1 MSLHVICFSLLYVYP
16 FIHFLTAEQDVDCRL
31 LPTGKDIS
39 ADFHLKASGKGVK
52 MVYLN
57 LKIGNDSYHPLE
69 KVDKFL
75 PERWVWAK
83 SIEEH
88 MLSLPENYDVLSL
101 GLLKYQV
108 TSLDVHLED
117 KPTGCVASL
126 NSSSQ
131 NMAVGKM
138 LLEYVTVE
146 KKNSSDSQLQ
156 VVCVEMIKVDD
167 DRYLEQQCC
176 GIWHNNLESHQVLCN
191 QTVGRSDWE
200 KLLDATLR
208 FIATFLSLFIPAF
221 PLALPDYI
229 FSLQREC
236 DKAEDRPTE
245 DRGRHADRLHHTR
258 NGDVE
263 INQDDEEDDGIAVDD
278 ATPLTIS
285 FFLFQVVQ
293 RLPDLRFSFNLKLA
307 FMFFFLYPFFTYV
320 QLGLTVTINKRYID
334 EASRKNLGSVL
345 AFLPLYYTYYS
356 LTTYIAS
363 FTFLVLFLV
372 LLLRPKDLLLSNQFR
387 RPSPYLLK
395 FDCQLL
401 MSHLRTDSQL
411 LDVEPSSVGDEI
423 CFRLNILKSETY
435 HLMSI
440 FTNLFLRSLN
450 TLFSVF
456 MCTENMTNRKFPRKT
471 SAFCVLWAIVS
482 FFPTLFLAISVGIF
496 LIFLCLVIQVFL
508 IVPHSPFCTFFH
520 TLYLNK
526 WIEVTERSG
535 EFHVFNRVA
544 RAFSAMLLIAYSVL
558 LYNCILILLISSCTF
573 VISTVAYT
581 TIGIVL
587 NADNVTPYVAS
598 VLVVTTNIYLCYF
611 NFQNRYKEVKG
622 MISTCLWELH
632 NITGSFYSNDTIPTK
647 LYWFVCGR
655 VLPFKSEICRML
667 RNMALILVFLSLVVY
682 SIAFYGSE
690 NHVSAIFSV
699 IAVVLTGVVP
709 ASLLRLLTEG
719 KSFKGME
726 KVNLKR
732 KIHFAV
738 EQFYPE
744 SRDENTIISDRVNE
758 QSTDVEQV

>member
-1 MSLHVICFSLLYVYP
+1 MSLYVICFSLLYVYP
-16 FIHFLTAEQDVDCRL
+16 FIHFLTAERDVDCRL
-31 LPTGKDIS
+31 LPTDKDIS
-39 ADFHLKASGKGVK
+39 TEFRLQASGKRVK

-57 LKIGNDSYHPLE
+57 LKIGNGSYHPLE
-69 KVDKFL
+69 LADEFL

-83 SIEEH
+83 SIKEH

-117 KPTGCVASL
+117 KPAGCVASL

-131 NMAVGKM
+131 NMAIGKM

-156 VVCVEMIKVDD
+156 VVCVEMIKDD
-167 DRYLEQQCC
+167 YGRYLEQQCC
-176 GIWHNNLESHQVLCN
+176 RIWHNNLESHQVLCN

-200 KLLDATLR
+200 KPLDVTL
-208 FIATFLSLFIPAF
+208 FLVCFFLSLFIPAF

-258 NGDVE
+258 NGYVE
-263 INQDDEEDDGIAVDD
+263 INQYDEEDDGIAVDD

-285 FFLFQVVQ
+285 TILFQVVQ

-320 QLGLTVTINKRYID
+320 QLGLTLTINKRHID

-345 AFLPLYYTYYS
+345 SVSHFYYTYRV
-356 LTTYIAS
+356 LTTFTAS
-363 FTFLVLFLV
+363 FTFLVLFPV
-372 LLLRPKDLLLSNQFR
+372 LLLRPKDLLLSKKFKQR
-387 RPSPYLLK
+387 LSRQVG
-395 FDCQLL
+395 FDCLCF

-411 LDVEPSSVGDEI
+411 LDVEPSLVGDEI
-423 CFRLNILKSETY
+423 CFRLNILKCEIY
-435 HLMSI
+435 HRVSI
-440 FTNLFLRSLN
+440 FTNWFLRSLN

-456 MCTENMTNRKFPRKT
+456 MCSENMTNRQFSRKT
-471 SAFCVLWAIVS
+471 SAFCVSWAIVS
-482 FFPTLFLAISVGIF
+482 FFPILFLAISVGVV
-496 LIFLCLVIQVFL
+496 LIFLCLVTQVCL
-508 IVPHSPFCTFFH
+508 ILGCSPFYAFFN
-520 TLYLNK
+520 TLHNRL
-526 WIEVTERSG
+526 IE
-535 EFHVFNRVA
+535 EFAVFNWVVKVL
-544 RAFSAMLLIAYSVL
+544 SVVLLTAYSFL
-558 LYNCILILLISSCTF
+558 LFGCTIILLISSYTF

-581 TIGIVL
+581 SIGIVL
-587 NADNVTPYVAS
+587 NADYVTPYAAS
-598 VLVVTTNIYLCYF
+598 VLVVTTNIYFCYA

-622 MISTCLWELH
+622 MISTGLWELH
-632 NITGSFYSNDTIPTK
+632 KDTESFYSNDTIPTK

-667 RNMALILVFLSLVVY
+667 RNMALILIFLFLVVY

-690 NHVSAIFSV
+690 NNVSATFSV
-699 IAVVLTGVVP
+699 IAVVLTGVLP
-709 ASLLRLLTEG
+709 ALLLKLLTEG
-719 KSFKGME
+719 KPFKGLE

-738 EQFYPE
+738 EQFYQE
-744 SRDENTIISDRVNE
+744 SSDENTIISDRVNK